1 MVERPSA
8 LHVHDVLAGAVAT
21 RDRPG
26 KSCID
31 AAGSRVEIA
40 LKRAEGIISRVHQR
54 IDRNAVGIG
63 GLDDLPSA
71 HHFRELLRSQTFGRV
86 DRVPGEKV
94 SWLVRSIHLPAFIDE
109 ISKLRRRRGG
119 IETDETDLAGHL
131 LEVRPI
137 GFAVLL
143 RDHFLGAVLV
153 RSLDP
158 IAKLDDDPGSEM
170 KANRLPRRS
179 RANHIC

>member
-1 MVERPSA
+1 MCNEILMVERPSA

-31 AAGSRVEIA
+31 AA
-40 LKRAEGIISRVHQR
+40 
-54 IDRNAVGIG
+54 GIG

-137 GFAVLL
+137 GFA
-143 RDHFLGAVLV
+143 
-153 RSLDP
+153 
-158 IAKLDDDPGSEM
+158 
-170 KANRLPRRS
+170 
-179 RANHIC
+179 